1 MGNFKKTFKPV
12 HKGLFT
18 SLRIHVMG
26 GQLYLI
32 MKDSYLPIKNK
43 EILTRLSQHRQ
54 RYEIGLYNGA
64 ALYI

>member
-32 MKDSYLPIKNK
+32 MKDSYLPNEKQGNINTV
-43 EILTRLSQHRQ
+43 IAT
-54 RYEIGLYNGA
+54 
-64 ALYI
+64 